1 MQKRCE
7 LMNIPRMKMPFWVC
21 MIALNIWLEN
31 SWWRERTFAYYIRG
45 CQALALLTCVHD
57 NLEHLFF
64 LFYLDLVRVAIF
76 KLSAIF
82 SNATF
87 YDDVLYQ
94 RTTLQLAQVGLS
106 SKDAVKSAHKYRTM
120 YRAWRIL
127 QIYKKNWNE
136 CNETSKWLGGRCTIF
151 NWIIIY
157 VRFICILLL
166 YHAKLP
172 CNIQPE
178 GALKNDEA
186 FHKISLT
193 AYHFQIEP
201 CRLQLHMHSW
211 EIIQFFYS
219 FSKKL

>member
-7 LMNIPRMKMPFWVC
+7 LMNIPRINAILSLHDCFEHMTRKFK
-21 MIALNIWLEN
+21 
-31 SWWRERTFAYYIRG
+31 RERTFAYYIRG

-76 KLSAIF
+76 ELSAIF

-127 QIYKKNWNE
+127 QI
-136 CNETSKWLGGRCTIF
+136 
-151 NWIIIY
+151 
-157 VRFICILLL
+157 
-166 YHAKLP
+166 
-172 CNIQPE
+172 
-178 GALKNDEA
+178 
-186 FHKISLT
+186 
-193 AYHFQIEP
+193 
-201 CRLQLHMHSW
+201 
-211 EIIQFFYS
+211 
-219 FSKKL
+219 